1 VSGGP
6 TPLATA
12 LEGAR
17 VVVVCGSGGVGKTS
31 ISAALALSSARA
43 GASTAVL
50 AVDPARRL
58 ATSLGLPRDPGDR
71 RRIDAGAG
79 TSLDAL
85 LLDTKRTFD
94 TLVERHAGS
103 AERRDRI
110 LANRFYQRISDTL
123 SGTHEYMAME
133 RLHELATEERHE
145 RLVIDTPPTRS
156 ALAFLDAPKRLG
168 DFLGGRTI
176 RWLLWP
182 YRRAGSAGLR
192 GASLGAQAL
201 ARTLGKVAGAEL
213 LADTAEFLAAFDG
226 MYDGFKRRAE
236 ATLRLLAQ
244 PSTAF
249 VVVAAPDEPS
259 LAEAGRF
266 VDRLGSGGMHLA
278 GVVVNR
284 SRHAPPLPG
293 GAAAL
298 GPAVTRLDEGQAEDR
313 AVAGLVALAERLE
326 TVEAGARLALDRFR
340 AHHPGV
346 GVTIV
351 PEMAD
356 DVHDVDALVELGA
369 SLLG

>member
-1 VSGGP
+1 MSTEP
-6 TPLATA
+6 TRLAGA
-12 LEGAR
+12 LEGVR

-31 ISAALALSSARA
+31 VSAALALVSARA
-43 GASTAVL
+43 GMNTAVL
-50 AVDPARRL
+50 AVDPSRRL
-58 ATSLGLPRDPGDR
+58 ATSLGLPHDPGDR

-79 TSLDAL
+79 ASLDAL

-110 LANRFYQRISDTL
+110 LANRFYQRIADTL

-133 RLHELATEERHE
+133 RLYELATEEHHE

-182 YRRAGSAGLR
+182 YRRAGAAGLR

-236 ATLRLLAQ
+236 ATLRLLSG

-249 VVVAAPDEPS
+249 VVVAAPDESS

-266 VDRLGSGGMHLA
+266 VDRLGPGGMRLA

-284 SRHAPPLPG
+284 WRHAPRMPG
-293 GAAAL
+293 GAPAL
-298 GPAVTRLDEGQAEDR
+298 GSAAARLSEGQAEDR
-313 AVAGLVALAERLE
+313 AVGGLIALAERLE
-326 TVEAGARLALDRFR
+326 AVESGARRALRRFR
-340 AHHPGV
+340 AHHPDV
-346 GVTIV
+346 GVTVV
-351 PEMAD
+351 PEMDA